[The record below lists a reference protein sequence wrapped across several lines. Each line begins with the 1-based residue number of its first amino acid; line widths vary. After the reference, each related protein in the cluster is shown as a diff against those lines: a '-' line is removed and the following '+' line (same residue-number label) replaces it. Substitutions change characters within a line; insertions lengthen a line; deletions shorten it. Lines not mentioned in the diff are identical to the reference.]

1 MFDIYLKY
9 CEEIFGGYHKFT
21 KNNLGYD
28 VLNIHNNRDD
38 FKIVLADKV
47 RFGEYTLFHR
57 AFGANL
63 NGTYSWHVQIKS
75 KSLDFLI
82 YSAFVH
88 DFNKYNNI
96 LNEVNKYCNIS
107 NSEFKNITLIEG
119 DKD

>member
-57 AFGANL
+57 ALDLILMELIAGMSKLNL
-63 NGTYSWHVQIKS
+63 KV
-75 KSLDFLI
+75 
-82 YSAFVH
+82 
-88 DFNKYNNI
+88 
-96 LNEVNKYCNIS
+96 
-107 NSEFKNITLIEG
+107 
-119 DKD
+119 